1 MRGQMIYRHNSI
13 FFLLQSFSLSK
24 IEFSK
29 RIITDPVLIK
39 KYDDEFKYQFY
50 TPEIEHSWLDTEVIM
65 EHRYTK
71 SKELVGHEFQP
82 IYVAVNDNDD
92 NIDDPILRIH
102 GRILDGRQRYEDTKV
117 INQRWKVVYVFVS
130 DYEDFIMIWSSMGSK
145 KSAEINAI
153 QTKAIIRSYCELV
166 WKQKP
171 KEIFDPT
178 GVPRKEKVS
187 AVVVKR
193 LEIFW
198 SDTTIRAYIL
208 PMYKEQYRID
218 NAVKRDI
225 SPKKLSKVQQ
235 DNQRLKS
242 EIDILIKKNA
252 ELETR
257 VLPVD
262 KKDKMI
268 KRQDDEIKQLKTAI
282 GTAKSELR
290 KIWSKQNPDKKEED
304 FEDYLASIGIIKRM
318 YND

>member
-1 MRGQMIYRHNSI
+1 MRGQMIYRHICIS
-13 FFLLQSFSLSK
+13 FLLQSFALSK

-39 KYDDEFKYQFY
+39 QYDDEFKYQFY
-50 TPEIEHSWLDTEVIM
+50 TPDIEHAWLDTDVIM

-71 SKELVGHEFQP
+71 SKELLGYELQS
-82 IYVAVNDNDD
+82 IYVAVNDKDD

-102 GRILDGRQRYEDTKV
+102 GRLLDGRQRYADSKV
-117 INQRWKVVYVFVS
+117 LNQKWSVKYVYVK
-130 DYEDFIMIWSSMGSK
+130 DYEDFIIIWSSMGSK
-145 KSAEINAI
+145 KSNETNAI
-153 QTKAIIRSYCELV
+153 QTKAIVRSYCDMI

-171 KEIFDPT
+171 KEIFDSV

-187 AVVVKR
+187 AVVCKR
-193 LEIFW
+193 LEPFW
-198 SDTTIRAYIL
+198 SKKTVSKYIL

-218 NAVKRDI
+218 NVAKRD
-225 SPKKLSKVQQ
+225 STPKKPSKLQQ

-242 EIDILIKKNA
+242 ENDILVQKNA

-257 VLPVD
+257 VMPVD

-268 KRQDDEIKQLKTAI
+268 KKQDSEIKHLKTAI

-290 KIWSKQNPDKKEED
+290 KIWSKENPDKKEED
-304 FEDYLASIGIIKRM
+304 FEDYLASLGIIKRM
-318 YND
+318 YHE

>member
-71 SKELVGHEFQP
+71 SKELLGHELQP
-82 IYVAVNDNDD
+82 IYVAVNDKDD

-102 GRILDGRQRYEDTKV
+102 GRILDGRQRYEDSKV
-117 INQRWKVVYVFVS
+117 LNQRWKVLYVFVS

-145 KSAEINAI
+145 KSAETNAI
-153 QTKAIIRSYCELV
+153 QTKAIIRSYCDLI

-187 AVVVKR
+187 AIVVKR
-193 LEIFW
+193 LEMFW
-198 SDTTIRAYIL
+198 SIRTIRTYIL

-218 NAVKRDI
+218 NIAKRESI
-225 SPKKLSKVQQ
+225 PKKLSKIQQ

-242 EIDILIKKNA
+242 ENNILIKKNA

-257 VLPVD
+257 VLPVS
-262 KKDKMI
+262 KKDVII
-268 KRQDDEIKQLKTAI
+268 KRNESQINQLKIAI
-282 GTAKSELR
+282 GTTKSELKKVR
-290 KIWSKQNPDKKEED
+290 KELGIDKTDED
-304 FEDYLASIGIIKRM
+304 FDTYWDSLGIMKGM